1 MESLDLLWG
10 MGCTLAVALI
20 AYGAFLC
27 LSVDQRFPDK
37 SAAAQLADE
46 VNSSHAGTAP
56 GHSPG

>member
-20 AYGAFLC
+20 A
-27 LSVDQRFPDK
+27 S
-37 SAAAQLADE
+37 DE